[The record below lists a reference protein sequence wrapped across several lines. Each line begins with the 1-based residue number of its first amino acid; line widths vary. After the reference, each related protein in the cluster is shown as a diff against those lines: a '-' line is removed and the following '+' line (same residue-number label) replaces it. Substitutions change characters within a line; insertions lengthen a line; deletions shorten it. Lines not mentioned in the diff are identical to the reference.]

1 VNLRTD
7 DFDYHL
13 PEELI
18 AQTPLPRGESRLL
31 VLHRRDNRVQLR
43 RFPDILEYLHP
54 GDTLVLN
61 NTRVTARRVY
71 GRRDNG
77 RPVEALLMRPFGE
90 REWEALLKPARP
102 LCVGSRITLLTSD
115 QTPIIAEVTAATPE
129 GGRRLLFAD
138 QATRDR
144 LALEGEAP
152 LPPYIHQRL
161 QDEERYQ
168 TVYSGPGGSAA
179 APTAGLHFT
188 SEMLEEIE
196 RRGVGIAKLTLHV
209 GIDTFRP
216 VREENPQEHA
226 MHGEWYTISPET
238 AEQIN
243 ATKGRVIAVGTTTA
257 RALESAAVAPRRVE
271 PTTAVTR
278 LFILPGYS
286 FQIVEALLTNFH
298 LPKSTLL
305 MMVSALA
312 TREQI
317 LDAYRQ
323 AVAARFR
330 FYSFGD
336 AMLIV

>member
-1 VNLRTD
+1 MNYCTD

-18 AQTPLPRGESRLL
+18 AQTPLPRGQSRLL
-31 VLHRRDNRVQLR
+31 ILHRRENRVELR
-43 RFPDILEYLHP
+43 QFADILEYLHP
-54 GDTLVLN
+54 GDTLVIN
-61 NTRVTARRVY
+61 NTRVTARRIY
-71 GRRDNG
+71 GRRENG
-77 RPVEALLMRPFGE
+77 KPVEALLLRPYGE

-102 LCVGSRITLLTSD
+102 LRVGARLTLLTTS
-115 QTPIIAEVTAATPE
+115 QTPVIAEVTAATPE
-129 GGRRLLFAD
+129 GGRRLRFAD
-138 QATRDR
+138 LETRDR
-144 LALEGEAP
+144 LTQEGEAP

-188 SEMLEEIE
+188 TEMLDEIE
-196 RRGVGIAKLTLHV
+196 RRGIGIVQLTLHV
-209 GIDTFRP
+209 GVDTFRP

-226 MHGEWYTISPET
+226 MHGEWYTISPEV
-238 AEQIN
+238 AERIN
-243 ATKGRVIAVGTTTA
+243 TTRGRIVAVGTTTA

-271 PTTAVTR
+271 PMTGVTR

-286 FQIVEALLTNFH
+286 FQVVEALLTNFH
-298 LPKSTLL
+298 LPKSTLVML
-305 MMVSALA
+305 VSAFA

-323 AVAARFR
+323 AVGARFR